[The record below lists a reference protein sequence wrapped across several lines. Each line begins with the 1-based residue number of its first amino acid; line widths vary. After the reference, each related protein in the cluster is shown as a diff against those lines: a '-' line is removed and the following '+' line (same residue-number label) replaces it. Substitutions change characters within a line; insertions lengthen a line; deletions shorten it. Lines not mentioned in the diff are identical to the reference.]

1 MNDDEKRLLAQIADK
16 ERQIARLHSD
26 SRTQAQ
32 CRLHLKALRNELEQ
46 RRASRAIWKPGR

>member
-1 MNDDEKRLLAQIADK
+1 MNDDEKRLRDEIDAK
-16 ERQIARLHSD
+16 ERQLTRLLLD
-26 SRTQAQ
+26 SRSQAQ